1 MASAAAALAARARR
15 EIQHQF
21 FAADAVR
28 PDRAIA
34 FTPANGF
41 EERQFARLRNRD
53 IVRENTAGRYWLD
66 LPAYD
71 TWLRERHTRVR
82 GALIAVVVFLALLLA
97 VGGVIGA
104 QLGLTTDAAGHSALP
119 AGDSR

>member
-1 MASAAAALAARARR
+1 MASAAAALADRARR

-34 FTPANGF
+34 FVPANGF
-41 EERQFARLRNRD
+41 EERQFARLRNLD
-53 IVRENTAGRYWLD
+53 VIREDMAGRYWLD

-71 TWLRERHTRVR
+71 IVVRSRHERVR
-82 GALIAVVVFLALLLA
+82 TALVVVAVLFALSMVA
-97 VGGVIGA
+97 SGVIASRQSAAIGA
-104 QLGLTTDAAGHSALP
+104 RGQAPIATARHQ
-119 AGDSR
+119 

>member
-34 FTPANGF
+34 FAPANHF
-41 EERQFARLRNRD
+41 EERQFTRLRDRD
-53 IVRENTAGRYWLD
+53 IVREEMSGRYWLD

-71 TWLRERHTRVR
+71 TYLRERHARLR
-82 GALIAVVVFLALLLA
+82 GALLTVVVLLAALALFTVLA
-97 VGGVIGA
+97 GTI
-104 QLGLTTDAAGHSALP
+104 AA
-119 AGDSR
+119 R

>member
-28 PDRAIA
+28 ADRAIA
-34 FTPANGF
+34 FSPANGF
-41 EERQFARLRNRD
+41 EERQFARLRARD
-53 IVRENTAGRYWLD
+53 IVREDMAERYWLD

-71 TWLRERHTRVR
+71 TYLRERHARVR
-82 GALIAVVVFLALLLA
+82 TALIAVLALFA
-97 VGGVIGA
+97 AFAIFAGVIGA
-104 QLGLTTDAAGHSALP
+104 QHGTAIGE
-119 AGDSR
+119 

>member
-1 MASAAAALAARARR
+1 MASAAAAMAARARR

-34 FTPANGF
+34 FSPANGF
-41 EERQFARLRNRD
+41 EERQIARLRERD
-53 IVRENTAGRYWLD
+53 IVREDTAGRYWLD

-71 TWLRERHTRVR
+71 TYLRERHARVR
-82 GALIAVVVFLALLLA
+82 TALIVVVVLFAAFAIFAGVSRAQNGAIVEHDRAALQA
-97 VGGVIGA
+97 N
-104 QLGLTTDAAGHSALP
+104 DA
-119 AGDSR
+119 R

>member
-1 MASAAAALAARARR
+1 MMAASPLVAMPGVGNRRYSMASAAAAMTARARR

-34 FTPANGF
+34 FEPANHF
-41 EERQFARLRNRD
+41 ERRQFERLRNRD
-53 IVRENTAGRYWLD
+53 IVREEGPGRYWLD

-71 TWLRERHTRVR
+71 DLLQERHRRVR
-82 GALIAVVVFLALLLA
+82 GAMIVLLLLLVA
-97 VGGVIGA
+97 WMAFFGM
-104 QLGLTTDAAGHSALP
+104 TAL
-119 AGDSR
+119 R